1 MRQGPQAHPLS
12 SHRGPRPRCI
22 RTASDG
28 RVSHCSVT
36 DVLEGRE
43 MPLAWGALA
52 ALAGLIS
59 NAALANAPSLLLGT
73 YPKTLT
79 GWAGFQAAEP
89 TFHLL
94 HRAQSQLLRK
104 EKARGSEQ
112 RVQSLQVE

>member
-1 MRQGPQAHPLS
+1 M
-12 SHRGPRPRCI
+12 
-22 RTASDG
+22 
-28 RVSHCSVT
+28 T
-36 DVLEGRE
+36 DVLEGRV

-59 NAALANAPSLLLGT
+59 SAALANTPSLLLGT
-73 YPKTLT
+73 YPQTLT

-94 HRAQSQLLRK
+94 HRTQNQLLRK
-104 EKARGSEQ
+104 EKARGSER